1 MALNINLRKKVH
13 RKIWEPLFIATPVAS
28 AAGTILVGDDM
39 NLGAHY
45 KGDTGRHAVYATGVS
60 AIYWYNK
67 QEEAFGQLPNSG
79 SAGTWGAGAAG
90 AFHPFGPS
98 FTASAG
104 TTNTFTST
112 QTIVRN
118 LRGMRFRVTGG
129 TNRGMEGI
137 IKCNTYGANSV
148 ITTEDTYGV
157 AFDNTSVIQLL
168 TGRFWLYVPGATSG
182 FNYYDWAL
190 NTWTSRSV
198 ASGPAITTNE
208 GCLIPTAARFTEIDY
223 GYVTSATSTTLT
235 SASRNWDTNVHVR
248 RLVHIISGTGA
259 NQWRYVTANTAT
271 TLTVDTA
278 WATTP
283 DSTSVF
289 NISGIYSD
297 LASAGST
304 TTITVSAGTP
314 WTASQWVNYQVRCV
328 AGTGA
333 GQTSVITSNTTSQI
347 TFGAVTTGFDNTSRY
362 VIEPDDNAF
371 FFLGGGAVTLFKYS
385 ISANTWATVTPGA
398 ARAAA
403 PGAGASANYLADV
416 VDIDWVG
423 VGTTGGPGGA
433 RRQNGRFIY
442 SFRGGAVSTLDVYDI
457 PANTWYSAHTYG
469 GASNETFTTG
479 SVWCEHQGM
488 IFGQKDATGRMFQFT
503 VWRNEMIPLSTC
515 NITQGAPISGARLM
529 HDEHFDPVNGKEILF
544 LTFIPSTSS
553 QMQRMIQI

>member
-1 MALNINLRKKVH
+1 MALNINLKKKVH
-13 RKIWEPLFIATPVAS
+13 RKVWEPLFLTTPAAS
-28 AAGTILVGDDM
+28 AAGTIFVGDDL
-39 NLGAHY
+39 NLGANY
-45 KGDTGRHAVYATGVS
+45 KGDTGRFAVYATGVS
-60 AIYWYNK
+60 ALWWYNK

-104 TTNTFTST
+104 TTNSFTST
-112 QTIVRN
+112 QTIVRS
-118 LRGMRFRVTGG
+118 LQGMRFRVTGG
-129 TNRGMEGI
+129 TNRGLEGI
-137 IKCNTYGANSV
+137 IKSNTYGANSV

-198 ASGPAITTNE
+198 VSGPAITTNE
-208 GCLIPTAARFTEIDY
+208 GALIATAARSTEIDY
-223 GYVTSATSTTLT
+223 GNATSATSTTLT
-235 SASRNWDTNVHVR
+235 DASRNWETNVHVR

-259 NQWRYVTANTAT
+259 NQWRYITANTAT
-271 TLTVDTA
+271 TITVDTA

-283 DSTSVF
+283 DTTSVYVF
-289 NISGIYSD
+289 SGIYSD
-297 LASAGST
+297 VASAGST

-314 WTASQWVNYQVRCV
+314 WTASQWINYQVRCV

-333 GQTSVITSNTTSQI
+333 GQTSVITANTNNQL

-371 FFLGGGAVTLFKYS
+371 FFLGGAAVTLFKYS
-385 ISANTWATVTPGA
+385 ISGNTWATVTPGA
-398 ARAAA
+398 ARAGAA
-403 PGAGASANYLADV
+403 AAGMSASYVNDV
-416 VDIDWVG
+416 NNIDWVG
-423 VGTTGGPGGA
+423 VGTAGGPGGA

-442 SFRGGAVSTLDVYDI
+442 SFRGGGVSTLDVYDI
-457 PANTWYSAHTYG
+457 PANTWYSAHSYG

-479 SVWCEHQGM
+479 SVWCDHQGS
-488 IFGQKDATGRMFQFT
+488 IYGQKDATGRIFMFT
-503 VWRNEMIPLSTC
+503 VLRNEMIPYTTC
-515 NITQGAPISGARLM
+515 NITQGTAVSGARLM
-529 HDEHFDPVNGKEILF
+529 HDEYVDPTNGKEFLF
-544 LTFIPSTSS
+544 LMFIPSTSS
-553 QMQRMIQI
+553 QIQRLVHI